1 MFVND
6 KIRYNNYMN
15 TLNYAKIGNKIK
27 TLRNKASLT
36 QEQLAEKCNISTSYL
51 GHIERGS
58 RRLSLETAVR
68 LAEVLGVGTDEL
80 ILANKTPESSIFPH
94 INAVLG
100 TKPKQKQYE
109 FLKIVKLLSEH
120 IDEL

>member
-1 MFVND
+1 MFGNN
-6 KIRYNNYMN
+6 KTRYNRYMN
-15 TLNYAKIGNKIK
+15 TLDYAKIGKKIK
-27 TLRNKASLT
+27 TLRNTARLT

-51 GHIERGS
+51 GHIERGT

-68 LAEVLGVGTDEL
+68 IADVLGVGTDEL
-80 ILANKTPESSIFPH
+80 ILADKTPNPSIVPH

-100 TKPKQKQYE
+100 TKSKQKQYE